1 MIDRL
6 QLLGATLILL
16 ADLVVDSKKV
26 LNYKYYKTMSLKP
39 VMSDLDQ
46 RRQFRNIN
54 HLITFFLFAN
64 ILIFFISINKL
75 KDLGIKVEK
84 LFRLLLVVSCS

>member
-64 ILIFFISINKL
+64 ILIFFISLL